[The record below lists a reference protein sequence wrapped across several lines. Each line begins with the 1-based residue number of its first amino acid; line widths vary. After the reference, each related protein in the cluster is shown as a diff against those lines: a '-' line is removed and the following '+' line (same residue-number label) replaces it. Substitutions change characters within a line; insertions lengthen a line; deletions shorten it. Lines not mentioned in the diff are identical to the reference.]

1 MNTNIGSPMDLF
13 VLQRACKDWI
23 DINRRSMYFY
33 VTSFLSMLCLNFPS
47 FNMYNVIHVWLD
59 FFHTSGSRKFSARIC
74 NATNTLLLLSTV
86 FSHSFKKQ
94 YKWEKKGTKLV
105 RAKCLRQR
113 KLLRRP
119 HLLRIIIFSWN
130 WAWALSHK
138 NIKMS
143 SPSPTL
149 CFILLDKWWN
159 FQNMCRGKLPLMLTG
174 GRATLQA
181 CEDRG

>member
-47 FNMYNVIHVWLD
+47 FNMYNVIHVWLENSVHVSAMPQTLCSYYPQ
-59 FFHTSGSRKFSARIC
+59 FYHIPSRRNIS
-74 NATNTLLLLSTV
+74 
-86 FSHSFKKQ
+86 
-94 YKWEKKGTKLV
+94 EKKRNKIGPSEV
-105 RAKCLRQR
+105 PV
-113 KLLRRP
+113 P
-119 HLLRIIIFSWN
+119 HLLHILIFSWN
-130 WAWALSHK
+130 FAWALSQT
-138 NIKMS
+138 NIKIS
-143 SPSPTL
+143 SPSLTL
-149 CFILLDKWWN
+149 CFILPDKWWN